1 MNSTLETRFWENV
14 AMVLAQRRR
23 SIRWLEREAALAT
36 CKVST
41 SRTKELGLKLSTLL
55 KVAKILGM
63 NPDDLLYGHFIFVR
77 GGRNEN

>member
-1 MNSTLETRFWENV
+1 MNSLETRFWENV

-41 SRTKELGLKLSTLL
+41 SRTKELGLRLSTLL
-55 KVAKILGM
+55 KVARILDM